1 MIKNNQP
8 TRSFIAFLVTW
19 SFLLLT
25 ITGIVLYVVPHGR
38 VANWTFWTLSGLD
51 KGGWADVHILFGA
64 VFIVAGALHLYFNW
78 KPFKKYL
85 AERVRGH
92 LALKRELV
100 TSLGFT
106 LLLLL
111 GALFA
116 VPPVSWLFDL
126 NHAAKSL
133 WSSAPG
139 QEPPYARAEATPLP
153 VLAQR
158 LGLDVDAMRELL
170 TEAGISVDDP
180 NTNLERIARANH
192 TTPAALFALI
202 PRGPQGLTPGSA
214 AAQPPLDPA
223 LIEDRLVGTGVG
235 GKTLADFAE
244 ANGLDL
250 ETTAARLA
258 DSGVEADP
266 DETLKSIAERY
277 STRPIEIAKVVL
289 SPAYRLP
296 STPLNGET
304 P

>member
-1 MIKNNQP
+1 MRRNTHS
-8 TRSFIAFLVTW
+8 TRAFVAFVVTW

-25 ITGIVLYVVPHGR
+25 VTGIVLYVVPHGR
-38 VANWTFWTLSGLD
+38 VANWTFWTLGGLGKD
-51 KGGWADVHILFGA
+51 GWADVHILFGA

-111 GALFA
+111 GALLA

-133 WSSAPG
+133 WASAPG

-158 LGLDVDAMRELL
+158 LGLDAEAMHGALAD
-170 TEAGISVDDP
+170 AGIRSDDP
-180 NTNLERIARANH
+180 NANLERLARTH
-192 TTPAALFALI
+192 DTTPAALFASFSK
-202 PRGPQGLTPGSA
+202 PTPASA
-214 AAQPPLDPA
+214 AAQQPLDPA
-223 LIEDRLVGTGVG
+223 LIEDRLVATGVG

-250 ETTAARLA
+250 ENTHARLA
-258 DSGVEADP
+258 ASGLEAEP
-266 DETLKSIAERY
+266 EETLKSIAERY
-277 STRPIEIAKVVL
+277 STRPIEIAKVL
-289 SPAYRLP
+289 LAPAYRLP
-296 STPLNGET
+296 SNP
-304 P
+304 

>member
-1 MIKNNQP
+1 MIKNSHT
-8 TRSFIAFLVTW
+8 TRAFVAFVVTW

-25 ITGIVLYVVPHGR
+25 VTGIVLYVVPHGR
-38 VANWTFWTLSGLD
+38 VANWTFWTLGGLGKD
-51 KGGWADVHILFGA
+51 GWADVHILFGA

-111 GALFA
+111 SALFA

-158 LGLDVDAMRELL
+158 LGLDADAMREVL

-180 NTNLERIARANH
+180 NTSLERLARAND
-192 TTPAALFALI
+192 TIPAALFALI
-202 PRGPQGLTPGSA
+202 PKPTPGST
-214 AAQPPLDPA
+214 AAQQPLDPA
-223 LIEDRLVGTGVG
+223 LIEDRLVGSGVG

-250 ETTAARLA
+250 ETADARLSA
-258 DSGVEADP
+258 SGIEADP
-266 DETLKSIAERY
+266 SETLKSIAERHA
-277 STRPIEIAKVVL
+277 TRPIEIAKVL
-289 SPAYRLP
+289 LAPAYRLP
-296 STPLNGET
+296 PTPEGE